1 MSQRPQP
8 GPRGADPGWV
18 WVRSERGFMAYSGVT
33 LGPHLHHCRMTPA
46 PGFEGL
52 SWEQILR
59 LCRLLS
65 EGASAWPRA
74 QRQRWNLQL
83 GWPLLTLSQGDPC
96 ASSRAS
102 SAGSPKPLRPRSPP
116 RPAPRTCRVL
126 RVGAYSTERPAEPG
140 EMRDVSDPPPPES
153 RLRFPGQPGTLGSFM
168 KSFLKLNHR
177 EIPARSEEIIL
188 TPFLGPSCKSTAEYV
203 LKFPF

>member
-1 MSQRPQP
+1 
-8 GPRGADPGWV
+8 
-18 WVRSERGFMAYSGVT
+18 MAYSGVT
-33 LGPHLHHCRMTPA
+33 RGPHLHHCRMTPPPR
-46 PGFEGL
+46 PGFGGL
-52 SWEQILR
+52 SWERILR

-116 RPAPRTCRVL
+116 RPALPASPPVPGARLQNKAAPAAPAPRTCRVL
-126 RVGAYSTERPAEPG
+126 RVGAYSTERPAESG